1 VNTDALFWIA
11 IGGTIASCL
20 AAIAARSL
28 HVFSRSELEEI
39 CQAQQ
44 APERFA
50 DILRRHEAVAL
61 GVEMVAALLMAVTIS
76 TAAIWGWHAIAFPGM
91 PQWLARLIWIGGIG
105 LVSPAVFVWLPWS
118 IARIAAARFLYRTW
132 PAWKMLGRLALP
144 LVMSARIVDSLLHR
158 LAGRKPPHADEDSI
172 GEEIRTI
179 VSEGHREGLLEEEA
193 REMIEGVIELGDA
206 VVSHIM
212 TPRTEINMIQLETP
226 WDEVVETMIDSGH
239 TRVPVYDK
247 TRDDIVGILYSK
259 DLLPELA
266 KRGLAPFAESAE
278 QKVPVPLSPA
288 PELAKGTD
296 GPYRPLQEL
305 LRKPLFVPETKPV
318 DDLLQLFQKSR
329 THIAV
334 VMDEYGQV
342 SGLVTIEDVLE
353 EIVGE
358 IEDEYDQKAE
368 ADVRKIDDD
377 RCEALGRAHVDQI
390 NSAMGFSLPEE
401 EDFDT
406 IGGFVFAEFGRVPAA
421 GESIT
426 WHNSVRIT
434 VLEASRRR
442 VNRVRL
448 ERVREQSLEIA

>member
-1 VNTDALFWIA
+1 MNADALFWIS
-11 IGGTIASCL
+11 IAGIVAASVV
-20 AAIAARSL
+20 AIAARSL
-28 HVFSRSELEEI
+28 HAFSRHDLEEI
-39 CQAQQ
+39 CQQHQ
-44 APERFA
+44 RPERFA
-50 DILRRHEAVAL
+50 DILRCHDRVAL
-61 GVEMVAALLMAVTIS
+61 GVEMVALVLAIAAASAAALWAWQQFAGTSESPWLVFLA
-76 TAAIWGWHAIAFPGM
+76 TAAALGLTASIA
-91 PQWLARLIWIGGIG
+91 LVWI
-105 LVSPAVFVWLPWS
+105 PWS
-118 IARIAAARFLYRTW
+118 IARIAAARFLYHTW
-132 PAWKMLGRLALP
+132 PLWNFLGHLAAP
-144 LVMSARIVDSLLHR
+144 LVWSARLVDNVLHR
-158 LAGRKPPHADEDSI
+158 VFGRVPQVADEDSI
-172 GEEIRTI
+172 EEEIRTI

-206 VVSHIM
+206 NVSHIM
-212 TPRTEINMIQLETP
+212 TPRTEIHMLPLNTP
-226 WDEVVETMIDSGH
+226 WDEVVESVIDSGH

-266 KRGLAPFAESAE
+266 KGDEAPR
-278 QKVPVPLSPA
+278 PLS
-288 PELAKGTD
+288 
-296 GPYRPLQEL
+296 EL

-318 DDLLQLFQKSR
+318 DDLLKLFQKSR

-334 VMDEYGQV
+334 VLDEYGGV

-358 IEDEYDQKAE
+358 IDDEYDQKSEAE
-368 ADVRKIDDD
+368 IRKTGDDT
-377 RCEALGRAHVDQI
+377 CEALGRAHVDQI
-390 NSAMGFSLPEE
+390 NSLMGFDLPEE

-426 WHNSVRIT
+426 WQDSVRVT

-448 ERVREQSLEIA
+448 ERIRQESLEIA